1 MLDAM
6 AVQRDPTGSAL
17 ADLVA
22 RQRDEIDRLRSAA
35 RRQAVIEQAKGVL
48 AERLSCRP
56 DEAFEDMLRLAQATG
71 SDLAVIAAG
80 VLGVPPPPPAPGLPP
95 ATGDGVYDS
104 SRYPR
109 QVDIPQPS
117 PAPPSE
123 RTPQPVALAAIGT
136 AVDPEELAELVRE
149 HVGCDGVLVYLLEPD
164 GGPRLEAAANV
175 PAKVRLEWERVPLR
189 LSTGVLAS
197 VRTGLPQWL
206 PDLEEARRRHTLIGD
221 PETVWRSRAWLPFR
235 DQTRIAGVF
244 GVLWTDEHDFSSE
257 EQWELEVMI
266 GAAGSTLLALLG
278 PDGAARGRRWTLWV
292 QHLLDV
298 LPGSVALLGAVHDED
313 GEVVDFRFEAA
324 SPDAVDFSGR
334 RYRQLVGRSIL
345 TSYPTVAGTELWA
358 AYFRV
363 LRTGVREVVSIFDYE
378 ENTPGLPQHG
388 RYTLTIGKFGDGLIL
403 AWHEHEDPLQLER
416 LRSVQ
421 RLGNIGWG
429 EWNLVTNEIDWS
441 DQLYVIFDRDPALG
455 PMSLDEIRASVV
467 GEDLPIL
474 QNAVRRMLERG
485 EGTDSELRLRA
496 GDQIRNGRF
505 IGEPVLDVEG
515 RPVRLDVVLQDVTA
529 MRRAEK
535 RVFDLS
541 EQFAQEHQV
550 ADHLRS
556 AVLPLPSR
564 PLELPGMRVVVRYL
578 AAEQWAEVGGDWY
591 HAFPI
596 DDGSTLLAIGDV
608 AGHGLATAAA
618 MAKLRYALTGA
629 ALTNPDP
636 AGVLDV
642 LNRML
647 TGGGGVTLASAIVGR
662 FEPTTRRLS
671 WAQAGHPAP
680 LLVRSNDVQRLDR
693 PVGPILG
700 AVRGAVY
707 ATARTLLAPG
717 DTVLMFTDGL
727 IERRPSAGVR
737 GDDLERLMEE
747 IRGFAAEL
755 DPARMPEALTSR
767 LVPATPLDD
776 TCIVA
781 ATISA

>member
-35 RRQAVIEQAKGVL
+35 RRQAVVEQAKGVL

-56 DEAFEDMLRLAQATG
+56 DEAFEDMVRLAQATG
-71 SDLAVIAAG
+71 SELTVIAAG
-80 VLGVPPPPPAPGLPP
+80 VLGVPPPPPVSGLPAP
-95 ATGDGVYDS
+95 DGSLAPTGPV
-104 SRYPR
+104 R
-109 QVDIPQPS
+109 QVDIPRPS
-117 PAPPSE
+117 PAPLGE

-136 AVDPEELAELVRE
+136 AADQEELAELVRE
-149 HVGCDGVLVYLLEPD
+149 HVGCDGVLVYLVEPD
-164 GGPRLEAAANV
+164 GGMRLEAAANV
-175 PAKVRLEWERVPLR
+175 PAKVRLEWERVPLQ
-189 LSTGVLAS
+189 LNTGILAS
-197 VRTGLPQWL
+197 VRSGLPQWL
-206 PDLEEARRRHTLIGD
+206 PDLEEARRRYTLIGD

-244 GVLWTDEHDFSSE
+244 GLLWTESREFSSE
-257 EQWELEVMI
+257 EQWELEVLI

-278 PDGAARGRRWTLWV
+278 TEVGPQGRNWTLWA

-298 LPGSVALLGAVHDED
+298 LPGSVALLGAVHDD
-313 GEVVDFRFEAA
+313 NGEVVDFRFEAA

-334 RYRQLVGRSIL
+334 RYRQLVGRTIL
-345 TSYPTVAGTELWA
+345 TSYPTVAGTELWD

-467 GEDLPIL
+467 SEDLPIL
-474 QNAVRRMLERG
+474 QNAVRRMLEHG
-485 EGTDSELRLRA
+485 EGADSELRLRA
-496 GDQIRNGRF
+496 GDQIRCGRF

-564 PLELPGMRVVVRYL
+564 PLELPGMRVAVRYL

-647 TGGGGVTLASAIVGR
+647 TGGDGVTLASAVVGR

-680 LLVRSNDVQRLDR
+680 LLVRSHDVRRLER
-693 PVGPILG
+693 PAGPILG

-707 ATARTLLAPG
+707 ATARMLLAPG

-727 IERRPSAGVR
+727 IERRPSAGAR

-747 IRGFAAEL
+747 ILGFVAEL
-755 DPARMPEALTSR
+755 DPAKMPEALTSR

>member
-1 MLDAM
+1 M
-6 AVQRDPTGSAL
+6 ADQRDPSGSAL

-22 RQRDEIDRLRSAA
+22 RQRDEIDRLRAAA
-35 RRQAVIEQAKGVL
+35 RRQAVVEQAKGVL

-56 DEAFEDMLRLAQATG
+56 DEAFEDMMRLAQATG

-80 VLGVPPPPPAPGLPP
+80 VLGVPPPPPGPRPTPAEAPFDP
-95 ATGDGVYDS
+95 T
-104 SRYPR
+104 RYVR
-109 QVDIPQPS
+109 QTDIPEPS
-117 PAPPSE
+117 PGELRA

-136 AVDPEELAELVRE
+136 AADPEELAELVRE
-149 HVGCDGVLVYLLEPD
+149 HVGCDSVLVYLLEPD
-164 GGPRLEAAANV
+164 GGMRLEVAANV
-175 PAKVRLEWERVPLR
+175 PAQVRLEWERVPLR
-189 LSTGVLAS
+189 LKTGVLTA
-197 VRTGLPQWL
+197 VRSGLPQWL
-206 PDLEEARRRHTLIGD
+206 SDLEEARRQYVLIGD
-221 PETVWRSRAWLPFR
+221 PETVWTTRAWLPFR
-235 DQTRIAGVF
+235 DRTRTAGVV
-244 GVLWTDEHDFSSE
+244 GLLWADRHDFSSE
-257 EQWELEVMI
+257 EQWELEVLV
-266 GAAGSTLLALLG
+266 GAAGSTLLSLMSAEG
-278 PDGAARGRRWTLWV
+278 GAHSRNWTLWA

-298 LPGSVALLGAVHDED
+298 LPGSVSLLGAVHAED
-313 GEVVDFRFEAA
+313 GRVVDFRFEAA
-324 SPDAVDFSGR
+324 SPDAVDLAGR
-334 RYRQLVGRSIL
+334 RYRQLVGRSVL
-345 TSYPTVAGTELWA
+345 TSYPTIAGSDVWA
-358 AYFRV
+358 AFHRV
-363 LRTGVREVVSIFDYE
+363 LRTGVREVVSTFDYE
-378 ENTPGLPQHG
+378 ENTPGLPRHA

-403 AWHEHEDPLQLER
+403 AWREHEDPLQLER

-421 RLGNIGWG
+421 RLGDIGWG
-429 EWNLVTNEIDWS
+429 EWNLVTNEINWS

-467 GEDLPIL
+467 AEDLPIL
-474 QNAVRRMLERG
+474 RNAVHRMLEEG
-485 EGTDSELRLRA
+485 ERTDSEVRLRA
-496 GDQIRNGRF
+496 GEQIRFGRF
-505 IGEPVLDVEG
+505 IGEPVLDVQG

-529 MRRAEK
+529 TRRAEQ
-535 RVFDLS
+535 RLFDLS

-564 PLELPGMRVVVRYL
+564 PLELPGMRVAVRYL

-647 TGGGGVTLASAIVGR
+647 TGGDGITLASSIVGR

-671 WAQAGHPAP
+671 WAQAGHPTP
-680 LLVRSNDVQRLDR
+680 LLVRSHEVVPLDR
-693 PVGPILG
+693 PAGPVLG
-700 AVRGAVY
+700 AVPGAVY

-727 IERRPSAGVR
+727 IERRPSSGAR
-737 GDDLERLMEE
+737 GDDLEHLMDE
-747 IRGFAAEL
+747 IRGFIADL
-755 DPARMPEALTSR
+755 DPAEMPEALTSR

-781 ATISA
+781 AVVTT

>member
-1 MLDAM
+1 
-6 AVQRDPTGSAL
+6 VVGG
-17 ADLVA
+17 
-22 RQRDEIDRLRSAA
+22 
-35 RRQAVIEQAKGVL
+35 GVWG
-48 AERLSCRP
+48 A
-56 DEAFEDMLRLAQATG
+56 
-71 SDLAVIAAG
+71 
-80 VLGVPPPPPAPGLPP
+80 PPPPGPPSDVAPVPPEGLFDPA
-95 ATGDGVYDS
+95 
-104 SRYPR
+104 RYVR
-109 QVDIPQPS
+109 RVDIPQPS
-117 PAPPSE
+117 PVPPGE

-136 AVDPEELAELVRE
+136 AADPEDLAELLRE

-164 GGPRLEAAANV
+164 GGLRLGAASNV
-175 PAKVRLEWERVPLR
+175 PARVRLEWERVPLR
-189 LSTGVLAS
+189 LDTGVLTS
-197 VRTGLPQWL
+197 VRSGLPQWL
-206 PDLEEARRRHTLIGD
+206 PDLEEARRRHVLIGD

-235 DQTRIAGVF
+235 DRTRVAGVV
-244 GVLWTDEHDFSSE
+244 GLLWSEHHDLSPE
-257 EQWELEVMI
+257 ERWELEVLI
-266 GAAGSTLLALLG
+266 RAAGSTLLALVSA
-278 PDGAARGRRWTLWV
+278 DGAAPGRNWTLWA

-298 LPGSVALLGAVHDED
+298 LPGSVALLGAVHGDN

-324 SPDAVDFSGR
+324 SPDAVDFTGR
-334 RYRQLVGRSIL
+334 RYRQLVGRTIL

-358 AYFRV
+358 AYHRV
-363 LRTGVREVVSIFDYE
+363 LHTGVREVVSIFDYE
-378 ENTPGLPQHG
+378 ENSPGLPQHG

-416 LRSVQ
+416 LRNVQ

-429 EWNLVTNEIDWS
+429 EWNLVTDEIDWS

-485 EGTDSELRLRA
+485 ERTDSELRLKA
-496 GDQIRNGRF
+496 GEHIRCGRF

-515 RPVRLDVVLQDVTA
+515 RAVRLDVVLQDVTA

-564 PLELPGMRVVVRYL
+564 PLDLPGMRVAVRYL

-647 TGGGGVTLASAIVGR
+647 TGGDGVTLASAVVGR

-680 LLVRSNDVQRLDR
+680 LLLRSHEVHRLDR
-693 PVGPILG
+693 PDGPILG

-707 ATARTLLAPG
+707 ATARMLLAPG

-747 IRGFAAEL
+747 IRGFIADL
-755 DPARMPEALTSR
+755 DPLEMPEALTSR

-781 ATISA
+781 ATIMA

>member
-1 MLDAM
+1 M

-22 RQRDEIDRLRSAA
+22 RQRDEIDRLRTAA
-35 RRQAVIEQAKGVL
+35 RRQAVVEQAKGVL

-71 SDLAVIAAG
+71 SDVAVIAAG
-80 VLGVPPPPPAPGLPP
+80 VLGVPPPPGPPSAAAAAPAEGLFDP
-95 ATGDGVYDS
+95 A
-104 SRYPR
+104 RYVRKVAVPK
-109 QVDIPQPS
+109 
-117 PAPPSE
+117 PAPPGE

-136 AVDPEELAELVRE
+136 AAGSEELAELVRE
-149 HVGCDGVLVYLLEPD
+149 HVGCDGVLVYLVEPD
-164 GGPRLEAAANV
+164 GGLRLEAAANV
-175 PAKVRLEWERVPLR
+175 PAEVRLEWERVPSR
-189 LSTGVLAS
+189 LETGVLAAL
-197 VRTGLPQWL
+197 RGGLPQWL
-206 PDLEEARRRHTLIGD
+206 PDLEEARRRYVLIGD
-221 PETVWRSRAWLPFR
+221 PGTVWRSRAWLPFL
-235 DQTRIAGVF
+235 DQTRVVGVI
-244 GVLWTDEHDFSSE
+244 GLLWSENHDFPAE
-257 EQWELEVMI
+257 ERWELEVLAR
-266 GAAGSTLLALLG
+266 AAGSTFMALVSAEG
-278 PDGAARGRRWTLWV
+278 PALSRNWSLWA
-292 QHLLDV
+292 QHLLDA
-298 LPGSVALLGAVHDED
+298 LPGSVTLLGAVHGED

-324 SPDAVDFSGR
+324 SPDAVDLAGR
-334 RYRQLVGRSIL
+334 RYRQLVGRTML
-345 TSYPTVAGTELWA
+345 TSYPTIAGTDLWA
-358 AYFRV
+358 TFYRV
-363 LRTGVREVVSIFDYE
+363 LSTGVREVVNIFDYE
-378 ENTPGLPQHG
+378 ENSPGLPQHG
-388 RYTLTIGKFGDGLIL
+388 RYTLTIGRFGDGLIL

-429 EWNLVTNEIDWS
+429 EWNLMTNEIDWS

-455 PMSLDEIRASVV
+455 PMSLDEIRGSVV

-474 QNAVRRMLERG
+474 RNAVRSILERG
-485 EGTDSELRLRA
+485 ERADSELRLKA
-496 GDQIRNGRF
+496 GDQVRCSRF

-515 RPVRLDVVLQDVTA
+515 RPIRLDVVLQDVTA
-529 MRRAEK
+529 MRSAEK

-564 PLELPGMRVVVRYL
+564 PLELPGMKVAVRYL
-578 AAEQWAEVGGDWY
+578 AAEPWAEVGGDWY

-596 DDGSTLLAIGDV
+596 DDGSTVLAIGDV

-647 TGGGGVTLASAIVGR
+647 TAGEGVTLASAVVGR
-662 FEPTTRRLS
+662 FEPATRRLS

-680 LLVRSNDVQRLDR
+680 LLLRSHDVQRLDR
-693 PVGPILG
+693 PEGPILG

-707 ATARTLLAPG
+707 ATARISLAPG
-717 DTVLMFTDGL
+717 DTVLLFTDGL
-727 IERRPSAGVR
+727 IERRPSAGAR
-737 GDDLERLMEE
+737 GDDLERLMDE
-747 IRGFAAEL
+747 IRGFIADL
-755 DPARMPEALTSR
+755 DPEEMPEALTSR

-781 ATISA
+781 ATITA

>member
-1 MLDAM
+1 
-6 AVQRDPTGSAL
+6 
-17 ADLVA
+17 
-22 RQRDEIDRLRSAA
+22 
-35 RRQAVIEQAKGVL
+35 VL
-48 AERLSCRP
+48 IR
-56 DEAFEDMLRLAQATG
+56 
-71 SDLAVIAAG
+71 
-80 VLGVPPPPPAPGLPP
+80 
-95 ATGDGVYDS
+95 
-104 SRYPR
+104 
-109 QVDIPQPS
+109 
-117 PAPPSE
+117 
-123 RTPQPVALAAIGT
+123 
-136 AVDPEELAELVRE
+136 
-149 HVGCDGVLVYLLEPD
+149 
-164 GGPRLEAAANV
+164 
-175 PAKVRLEWERVPLR
+175 
-189 LSTGVLAS
+189 
-197 VRTGLPQWL
+197 
-206 PDLEEARRRHTLIGD
+206 
-221 PETVWRSRAWLPFR
+221 
-235 DQTRIAGVF
+235 
-244 GVLWTDEHDFSSE
+244 
-257 EQWELEVMI
+257 
-266 GAAGSTLLALLG
+266 AAGSTLLALVSA
-278 PDGAARGRRWTLWV
+278 DGAAPGRNWTLWA

-298 LPGSVALLGAVHDED
+298 LPGSVALLGAVHGDN

-324 SPDAVDFSGR
+324 SPDAVDFTGR
-334 RYRQLVGRSIL
+334 RYRQLVGRTIL

-358 AYFRV
+358 AYHRV
-363 LRTGVREVVSIFDYE
+363 LHTGVREVVSIFDYE
-378 ENTPGLPQHG
+378 ENSPGLPQHG

-416 LRSVQ
+416 LRNVQ

-429 EWNLVTNEIDWS
+429 EWNLVTDEIDWS

-485 EGTDSELRLRA
+485 ERTDSELRLKA
-496 GDQIRNGRF
+496 GEHIRCGRF

-515 RPVRLDVVLQDVTA
+515 RAVRLDVVLQDVTA

-564 PLELPGMRVVVRYL
+564 PLDLPGMRVAVRYL

-647 TGGGGVTLASAIVGR
+647 TGGDGVTLASAVVGR

-680 LLVRSNDVQRLDR
+680 LLLRSHEVHRLDR
-693 PVGPILG
+693 PDGPILG

-707 ATARTLLAPG
+707 ATARMLLAPG

-747 IRGFAAEL
+747 IRGFIADL
-755 DPARMPEALTSR
+755 DPLEMPEALTSR

-781 ATISA
+781 ATIMA

>member
-1 MLDAM
+1 M
-6 AVQRDPTGSAL
+6 AAQRDPSGSAL

-22 RQRDEIDRLRSAA
+22 RQREEIDRLRAAA
-35 RRQAVIEQAKGVL
+35 RRQAVVEQAKGVL

-56 DEAFEDMLRLAQATG
+56 HEAFEDMVRLAQATG
-71 SDLAVIAAG
+71 SDLGVIAAG
-80 VLGVPPPPPAPGLPP
+80 VLGVPPPAGPPPAPAEGADDPARYQPP
-95 ATGDGVYDS
+95 VEI
-104 SRYPR
+104 PR
-109 QVDIPQPS
+109 PS
-117 PAPPSE
+117 PTPPGE

-136 AVDPEELAELVRE
+136 AVDPEDLAELVRE
-149 HVGCDGVLVYLLEPD
+149 HVGCDGVLVYVLEPD
-164 GGPRLEAAANV
+164 GGLRLRCAANV
-175 PAKVRLEWERVPLR
+175 PAKVRLEWERVPRQLD
-189 LSTGVLAS
+189 TGMLAS
-197 VRTGLPQWL
+197 VRSGLPTWL
-206 PDLEEARRRHTLIGD
+206 PDLADARRRYNLIGD

-235 DQTRIAGVF
+235 DQTRTAGVI
-244 GVLWTDEHDFSSE
+244 GVLWDEDHGFTPE
-257 EQWELEVMI
+257 ERWELDVLAR
-266 GAAGSTLLALLG
+266 AAGSTLLTLLRAEG
-278 PDGAARGRRWTLWV
+278 VARGANWALWA

-298 LPGSVALLGAVHDED
+298 LPGSVALLGAVHDES
-313 GEVVDFRFEAA
+313 GEVVDYRFEAT
-324 SPDAVDFSGR
+324 SPDAVDLAGR
-334 RYRQLVGRSIL
+334 RYRQLVGRTML
-345 TSYPTVAGTELWA
+345 ASYPTIAGTALWET
-358 AYFRV
+358 FHRV
-363 LRTGVREVVSIFDYE
+363 LRTGVREVVDTFEYE
-378 ENTPGLPQHG
+378 ETSPGVPQQG
-388 RYTLTIGKFGDGLIL
+388 RYALTIGKFGDGLIL
-403 AWHEHEDPLQLER
+403 SWREHEDPLQLER

-429 EWNLVTNEIDWS
+429 EWNLVTDEIVWS

-474 QNAVRRMLERG
+474 QNAVRGMMERG
-485 EGTDSELRLRA
+485 ERADSELRLKA
-496 GDQIRNGRF
+496 GDQVRCGRF
-505 IGEPVLDVEG
+505 IGEAVLDVQG

-564 PLELPGMRVVVRYL
+564 PVDLPGMRVAVRYL

-618 MAKLRYALTGA
+618 MAKLRFALTGA

-647 TGGGGVTLASAIVGR
+647 TGGGGVTLASAIVAR

-671 WAQAGHPAP
+671 WAQAGHPNP
-680 LLVRSNDVQRLDR
+680 LLLRSHDVHRLDR
-693 PVGPILG
+693 PDGPILG

-727 IERRPSAGVR
+727 IERRPSSGAR
-737 GDDLERLMEE
+737 GDDLERLMDE
-747 IRGFAAEL
+747 IRGFIADL
-755 DPARMPEALTSR
+755 DPVEMPEALTAR

-781 ATISA
+781 ATIMP

>member
-1 MLDAM
+1 M

-22 RQRDEIDRLRSAA
+22 RQRDEIDRLRTAA
-35 RRQAVIEQAKGVL
+35 RRQAVVEQAKGVL

-56 DEAFEDMLRLAQATG
+56 DEAFEDMVRLAQATG
-71 SDLAVIAAG
+71 SDLVVIAAG
-80 VLGVPPPPPAPGLPP
+80 VLGVPPPPGPPSALPAEGLFDPARYVRQVEIPKPAP
-95 ATGDGVYDS
+95 
-104 SRYPR
+104 
-109 QVDIPQPS
+109 
-117 PAPPSE
+117 APLGE

-136 AVDPEELAELVRE
+136 AADPEELAELVRE
-149 HVGCDGVLVYLLEPD
+149 HVDCDAVLVYLVEPD
-164 GGPRLEAAANV
+164 GGLRLEASANV
-175 PAKVRLEWERVPLR
+175 PAKVRLQWERVPLQLR
-189 LSTGVLAS
+189 TGVLAA
-197 VRTGLPQWL
+197 VRSGLPQWL
-206 PDLEEARRRHTLIGD
+206 PDPEEARRRYVLIGD
-221 PETVWRSRAWLPFR
+221 PETVWESRAWLPLR
-235 DQTRIAGVF
+235 DQTRVVGVI
-244 GVLWTDEHDFSSE
+244 GLLWSGGHRFSAE
-257 EQWELEVMI
+257 ERWELEVLTR
-266 GAAGSTLLALLG
+266 AAGSTLMALVSAESAALG
-278 PDGAARGRRWTLWV
+278 RNWTLWV

-298 LPGSVALLGAVHDED
+298 LPGSVALLAAVHGED
-313 GEVVDFRFEAA
+313 GDVVDFRFEAA

-358 AYFRV
+358 AYHRV

-378 ENTPGLPQHG
+378 ENSPGLPQHG
-388 RYTLTIGKFGDGLIL
+388 RYTLTVGKFGDGLIL

-429 EWNLVTNEIDWS
+429 EWNLVTDEIDWS

-467 GEDLPIL
+467 REDLPIL
-474 QNAVRRMLERG
+474 QNAVRGMLERG
-485 EGTDSELRLRA
+485 ERADSELRLKA
-496 GDQIRNGRF
+496 GDQIRCGRF
-505 IGEPVLDVEG
+505 IGEPVLDVQG
-515 RPVRLDVVLQDVTA
+515 RPVRLDVVLQDVTD
-529 MRRAEK
+529 MRKAEK

-564 PLELPGMRVVVRYL
+564 PLDLPGMRVAVRYL

-647 TGGGGVTLASAIVGR
+647 TGGEGVTLASAIVAR

-680 LLVRSNDVQRLDR
+680 LLLRSHDVQRLDR
-693 PVGPILG
+693 PEGPILG

-707 ATARTLLAPG
+707 ATARALLAPG

-727 IERRPSAGVR
+727 IERRPSAGAR

-747 IRGFAAEL
+747 IRGFVADL
-755 DPARMPEALTSR
+755 DPLEMPEALTSR

-781 ATISA
+781 ATITA

>member
-22 RQRDEIDRLRSAA
+22 RQRDEIDRLRAAA
-35 RRQAVIEQAKGVL
+35 RRQAVVEQAKGVL

-56 DEAFEDMLRLAQATG
+56 DEAFEDMVRLAQATG
-71 SDLAVIAAG
+71 ADLVVIAAG
-80 VLGVPPPPPAPGLPP
+80 VLGVPPPPLPP
-95 ATGDGVYDS
+95 GPRAVPTDGHREPARDG
-104 SRYPR
+104 PR
-109 QVDIPQPS
+109 PDIPKPS
-117 PAPPSE
+117 PAPMGE

-136 AVDPEELAELVRE
+136 AADPEELADLVRE

-164 GGPRLEAAANV
+164 GGIRLEAAANV
-175 PAKVRLEWERVPLR
+175 PAKVRLQWERVPPQLA
-189 LSTGVLAS
+189 TGVLAA
-197 VRTGLPQWL
+197 VRSGLPQWL
-206 PDLEEARRRHTLIGD
+206 PDLAEARRRYTLVGD

-235 DQTRIAGVF
+235 DRTRTAGVI
-244 GVLWTDEHDFSSE
+244 GLLWADSHEFSAE
-257 EQWELEVMI
+257 EQWELEVLT
-266 GAAGSTLLALLG
+266 GAAGSTLLALLSTE
-278 PDGAARGRRWTLWV
+278 GAGQGRNWTLWV
-292 QHLLDV
+292 QHMLDV
-298 LPGSVALLGAVHDED
+298 LPGSVALLGAVHGPD
-313 GEVVDFRFEAA
+313 GGVVDFRFEAA
-324 SPDAVDFSGR
+324 SPDAVDFAGR
-334 RYRQLVGRSIL
+334 RYRQLVGRTIL

-358 AYFRV
+358 AYHRV
-363 LRTGVREVVSIFDYE
+363 LRTGVREVLDTFDYQ
-378 ENTPGLPQHG
+378 ENTPGLPQYG

-421 RLGNIGWG
+421 RLGDIGWG

-441 DQLYVIFDRDPALG
+441 EQLYVIFDRDPALG
-455 PMSLDEIRASVV
+455 PMSLDEIRQSVV
-467 GEDLPIL
+467 PEDLPIL
-474 QNAVRRMLERG
+474 QNAVRRMLEQG
-485 EGTDSELRLRA
+485 ERTDSELHLRA
-496 GDQIRNGRF
+496 GDQIRCGRF

-529 MRRAEK
+529 TRRAEK
-535 RVFDLS
+535 RMFDLS
-541 EQFAQEHQV
+541 EQFAKEHQV
-550 ADHLRS
+550 ANHLRS

-564 PLELPGMRVVVRYL
+564 PLELPGMRVAVRYL
-578 AAEQWAEVGGDWY
+578 AAEKWAQVGGDWY

-618 MAKLRYALTGA
+618 MAKLRFALTGA

-647 TGGGGVTLASAIVGR
+647 TSGEGITLASAIVSR

-671 WAQAGHPAP
+671 WAQAGHPTP
-680 LLVRSNDVQRLDR
+680 LLLRANEVHRLDR
-693 PVGPILG
+693 PTGTILG
-700 AVRGAVY
+700 AVSGAVY
-707 ATARTLLAPG
+707 ATARTHLAPG

-727 IERRPSAGVR
+727 IERRPSAGAR

-747 IRGFAAEL
+747 IIGFIADL
-755 DPARMPEALTSR
+755 DPAEMPQALTSR

-781 ATISA
+781 ATVTA

>member
-1 MLDAM
+1 M
-6 AVQRDPTGSAL
+6 AVQRDPSGSAL

-22 RQRDEIDRLRSAA
+22 RQREEIDRLRAAA
-35 RRQAVIEQAKGVL
+35 RRQAVVEQAKGVL

-56 DEAFEDMLRLAQATG
+56 DEAFEDMVRLAQATG
-71 SDLAVIAAG
+71 SDLVVIAAG
-80 VLGVPPPPPAPGLPP
+80 VLDVPPPPGPPPNTPPMAAEGLFDPM
-95 ATGDGVYDS
+95 
-104 SRYPR
+104 RYVGP
-109 QVDIPQPS
+109 VDIPEPA
-117 PAPPSE
+117 PAPPGE
-123 RTPQPVALAAIGT
+123 RTPQPVALAAVGT
-136 AVDPEELAELVRE
+136 AADAEELAELVRE
-149 HVGCDGVLVYLLEPD
+149 HVHCDGVLVYLVEPD
-164 GGPRLEAAANV
+164 GGLRLEAAAEV
-175 PAKVRLEWERVPLR
+175 PANVRLEWERVPLQLDTAVR
-189 LSTGVLAS
+189 AA
-197 VRTGLPQWL
+197 VRTGLPRWL
-206 PDLEEARRRHTLIGD
+206 PDLDEARERYVLIGD
-221 PETVWRSRAWLPFR
+221 PGAVWTSRAWVPIR
-235 DQTRIAGVF
+235 DQTRVVGVV
-244 GVLWTDEHDFSSE
+244 GLLWTDRHDFSAE
-257 EQWELEVMI
+257 ERWELEVLVR
-266 GAAGSTLLALLG
+266 AAGSTLLALVSA
-278 PDGAARGRRWTLWV
+278 DNVAQGRNWTLWV

-298 LPGSVALLGAVHDED
+298 LPGSVALLGAVHGEG

-324 SPDAVDFSGR
+324 SPDAVDFTGR
-334 RYRQLVGRSIL
+334 RYRQLVGRTIL
-345 TSYPTVAGTELWA
+345 TSYPTVAGTELWD
-358 AYFRV
+358 AYHRV
-363 LRTGVREVVSIFDYE
+363 LDTGVREVVSIFDYE
-378 ENTPGLPQHG
+378 ENSPGLPQHG

-455 PMSLDEIRASVV
+455 PMSLDEIRASVIS
-467 GEDLPIL
+467 EDLPIL

-485 EGTDSELRLRA
+485 ERTDSELHLKA
-496 GDQIRNGRF
+496 GEQIRCGRF

-564 PLELPGMRVVVRYL
+564 PLELPGMKVAVRYL

-596 DDGSTLLAIGDV
+596 DDGSTVLAIGDV

-636 AGVLDV
+636 ARVLDV

-647 TGGGGVTLASAIVGR
+647 TGGDGVTLASAIVAR
-662 FEPTTRRLS
+662 FEPTTHRLS

-680 LLVRSNDVQRLDR
+680 LLLRSHEVHPLDR
-693 PVGPILG
+693 PDGPILG

-707 ATARTLLAPG
+707 ATARTLLAPE

-727 IERRPSAGVR
+727 IERRPSAGAR
-737 GDDLERLMEE
+737 GDDLERLMDE
-747 IRGFAAEL
+747 IRGFIADL
-755 DPARMPEALTSR
+755 DPVEMPEVLTSR

-781 ATISA
+781 ATIMA

>member
-1 MLDAM
+1 M

-22 RQRDEIDRLRSAA
+22 RQRDEIDRLRTAA
-35 RRQAVIEQAKGVL
+35 RRQAVVEQAKGVL

-56 DEAFEDMLRLAQATG
+56 DEAFEDMLRLSQATG
-71 SDLAVIAAG
+71 SDLTVIAAG
-80 VLGVPPPPPAPGLPP
+80 VLGVPAPPPGPRPAS
-95 ATGDGVYDS
+95 GDGSFDPT
-104 SRYPR
+104 RYEGR
-109 QVDIPQPS
+109 IDIPKPS
-117 PAPPSE
+117 PAPMGE

-136 AVDPEELAELVRE
+136 AADPEELAELVRE
-149 HVGCDGVLVYLLEPD
+149 HVGCDGVLVYVLEPD
-164 GGPRLEAAANV
+164 GGMRLEAAADV

-189 LSTGVLAS
+189 LNTGVLAS
-197 VRTGLPQWL
+197 VRSGLPQWL
-206 PDLEEARRRHTLIGD
+206 PDLADARQRYHLIGD

-235 DQTRIAGVF
+235 DQTRTAGVI
-244 GVLWTDEHDFSSE
+244 GLLWTEDHDFSSD
-257 EQWELEVMI
+257 EQWELEVLI
-266 GAAGSTLLALLG
+266 RAAGSTLLSLVST
-278 PDGAARGRRWTLWV
+278 DGAAHGRNWTLWA

-313 GEVVDFRFEAA
+313 GAVVDFRFEAA
-324 SPDAVDFSGR
+324 SPDAVDLAGR
-334 RYRQLVGRSIL
+334 RYRQLVGRSML
-345 TSYPTVAGTELWA
+345 TSYPTIAGSELWA
-358 AYFRV
+358 AFHRV
-363 LRTGVREVVSIFDYE
+363 LRTGVREVVDTFDYE

-388 RYTLTIGKFGDGLIL
+388 RYTLTVGKFGDGLIL
-403 AWHEHEDPLQLER
+403 AWREHEDPLQLER

-441 DQLYVIFDRDPALG
+441 DQLYVIFDRDPVLG

-474 QNAVRRMLERG
+474 QNAVRRMVELGER
-485 EGTDSELRLRA
+485 TDSELHLKA
-496 GDQIRNGRF
+496 GEQIRCGRF
-505 IGEPVLDVEG
+505 IGEPVLDVQG
-515 RPVRLDVVLQDVTA
+515 RPIRLDVVLQDVTA
-529 MRRAEK
+529 TRRAEQ
-535 RVFDLS
+535 RMFDLS

-550 ADHLRS
+550 ANHLRS

-564 PLELPGMRVVVRYL
+564 PLELPGMRVAVRYL

-618 MAKLRYALTGA
+618 MAKLRFALTGA

-647 TGGGGVTLASAIVGR
+647 TGGDDITLASAVVGR

-671 WAQAGHPAP
+671 WAQAGHPTP
-680 LLVRSNDVQRLDR
+680 LLLRSREVRRLDR
-693 PVGPILG
+693 PAGPILG
-700 AVRGAVY
+700 AVPGAVY

-727 IERRPSAGVR
+727 IERRPSSGAR
-737 GDDLERLMEE
+737 GDDLEHLMEE
-747 IRGFAAEL
+747 ILGFVAEL
-755 DPARMPEALTSR
+755 DPAHMPEALTSR

-781 ATISA
+781 ATITA

>member
-6 AVQRDPTGSAL
+6 AVQREPTDSAL

-22 RQRDEIDRLRSAA
+22 RQRDEIDRLRAAA
-35 RRQAVIEQAKGVL
+35 RRQAVVEQAKGVL

-56 DEAFEDMLRLAQATG
+56 DEAFEDMVRLAQATG
-71 SDLAVIAAG
+71 SDVAVIAAG
-80 VLGVPPPPPAPGLPP
+80 VLDVPPPQRDAPAGNLFDAGRSARRIAIPEP
-95 ATGDGVYDS
+95 A
-104 SRYPR
+104 
-109 QVDIPQPS
+109 
-117 PAPPSE
+117 PAPPGE
-123 RTPQPVALAAIGT
+123 RPPRPVALAAIGS
-136 AVDPEELAELVRE
+136 AADPEELADLVRE
-149 HVGCDGVLVYLLEPD
+149 HVGCEAVLVYVLEPD
-164 GGPRLEAAANV
+164 GGLRLEAAANV
-175 PAKVRLEWERVPLR
+175 PAKVRLEWERVPLQLR
-189 LSTGVLAS
+189 TGTLDA
-197 VRTGLPQWL
+197 VRAGLPQWL
-206 PDLEEARRRHTLIGD
+206 PDLAEARRRYSLIGD

-235 DQTRIAGVF
+235 DGTRTAGVV
-244 GVLWTDEHDFSSE
+244 GLLWADHHDFPPE
-257 EQWELEVMI
+257 EQWELEVVTRT
-266 GAAGSTLLALLG
+266 AGSTLLSLSAEG
-278 PDGAARGRRWTLWV
+278 GGHGRNWTLWA

-298 LPGSVALLGAVHDED
+298 LPGSVALLGAVHGPD

-324 SPDAVDFSGR
+324 SPDAVDIAGR

-345 TSYPTVAGTELWA
+345 ASYPTVAGSELWH
-358 AYFRV
+358 AYHRV
-363 LRTGVREVVSIFDYE
+363 LSTGVREVVDTFDYE

-388 RYTLTIGKFGDGLIL
+388 RFTLTVGKFGDGLIL
-403 AWHEHEDPLQLER
+403 SWHEHEDPLQLER

-455 PMSLDEIRASVV
+455 PMSLDEIRNSVV
-467 GEDLPIL
+467 AEDLPIL
-474 QNAVRRMLERG
+474 QSAVRRMLERA
-485 EGTDSELRLRA
+485 ERADSELRLRA
-496 GDQIRNGRF
+496 GDQVRCSRF
-505 IGEPVLDVEG
+505 IGEPVLDVQG
-515 RPVRLDVVLQDVTA
+515 RPIRLDVVLQDVTA

-550 ADHLRS
+550 ADHLRT

-564 PLELPGMRVVVRYL
+564 PLELPGMKVAVRYL

-596 DDGSTLLAIGDV
+596 DDGSAVLAIGDV

-647 TGGGGVTLASAIVGR
+647 THGSDVTLASGIVGR
-662 FEPTTRRLS
+662 FEPTTRRFS

-680 LLVRSNDVQRLDR
+680 LLLRAHEVHRLDR
-693 PVGPILG
+693 PTGPILG
-700 AVRGAVY
+700 AVRGAVF
-707 ATARTLLAPG
+707 ATARILLAPG
-717 DTVLMFTDGL
+717 DTLLMFTDGL
-727 IERRPSAGVR
+727 IERRPSAGAR
-737 GDDLERLMEE
+737 GDDLERLMDE
-747 IRGFAAEL
+747 IRTFIADL
-755 DPARMPEALTSR
+755 DPAEMPEALTSR

-776 TCIVA
+776 TCMVA
-781 ATISA
+781 ATVMA

>member
-1 MLDAM
+1 M

-22 RQRDEIDRLRSAA
+22 RQRDEIDRLRAAA
-35 RRQAVIEQAKGVL
+35 RRQAVVEQAKGVL

-56 DEAFEDMLRLAQATG
+56 DEAFEDMVRLAQATG

-80 VLGVPPPPPAPGLPP
+80 VLGVPAPPGPPS
-95 ATGDGVYDS
+95 DS
-104 SRYPR
+104 PTEPTDALFVPDRSLR
-109 QVDIPQPS
+109 QVDIPKPS
-117 PAPPSE
+117 PAPLRE

-136 AVDPEELAELVRE
+136 AADPEDLADLVRE

-164 GGPRLEAAANV
+164 GGLRLEAVANV

-189 LSTGVLAS
+189 LETGALAS
-197 VRTGLPQWL
+197 VLSGLPQWL
-206 PDLEEARRRHTLIGD
+206 PDLEDARRRYVLIGE
-221 PETVWRSRAWLPFR
+221 PATVWRSRAWLPFQ
-235 DQTRIAGVF
+235 DQTRVAGVI
-244 GVLWTDEHDFSSE
+244 GLLWSVDHDFSAE
-257 EQWELEVMI
+257 ERWELEVLVR
-266 GAAGSTLLALLG
+266 AAGSTLLALVSAE
-278 PDGAARGRRWTLWV
+278 AARQGRNWTLWV

-298 LPGSVALLGAVHDED
+298 LPGSVALLGAVHGAD

-324 SPDAVDFSGR
+324 SPDATDFSGR
-334 RYRQLVGRSIL
+334 RYQQLVGRTVL
-345 TSYPTVAGTELWA
+345 TSYPTVAGTELWD
-358 AYFRV
+358 AYHRV

-455 PMSLDEIRASVV
+455 PMSLDEIRASVLR
-467 GEDLPIL
+467 EDLPIL

-485 EGTDSELRLRA
+485 EGADSELRLMA
-496 GDQIRNGRF
+496 GDQIRCGRF

-564 PLELPGMRVVVRYL
+564 PLDLPGMKVAVRYL

-618 MAKLRYALTGA
+618 MAKLRYAATGA

-680 LLVRSNDVQRLDR
+680 LLLRSHEVHRLDR
-693 PVGPILG
+693 PDGPILG

-707 ATARTLLAPG
+707 ATARMLLAPG

-727 IERRPSAGVR
+727 IERRPSAGAR
-737 GDDLERLMEE
+737 GDDLERLMDE
-747 IRGFAAEL
+747 IRGFIADL
-755 DPARMPEALTSR
+755 DPEEMPEALTSR

-781 ATISA
+781 ATITA

>member
-1 MLDAM
+1 M
-6 AVQRDPTGSAL
+6 AAQRDPTGSAL

-22 RQRDEIDRLRSAA
+22 KQRDEIDRLRAAA
-35 RRQAVIEQAKGVL
+35 RRQAVVEQAKGVL
-48 AERLSCRP
+48 AERLLCRP
-56 DEAFEDMLRLAQATG
+56 DEAFEDMVRLAQATG
-71 SDLAVIAAG
+71 SDLVVIAAG
-80 VLGVPPPPPAPGLPP
+80 VLGVPPPPGPSPGSPAAEGLLDDVRPVRP
-95 ATGDGVYDS
+95 IAIFQY
-104 SRYPR
+104 
-109 QVDIPQPS
+109 S
-117 PAPPSE
+117 PAPSDE

-136 AVDPEELAELVRE
+136 ATDPEELADLVRE
-149 HVGCDGVLVYLLEPD
+149 HVDCDGVLVYLLEPD
-164 GGPRLEAAANV
+164 GGLRLEAAANV
-175 PAKVRLEWERVPLR
+175 PARVRLAWERVPSQLG
-189 LSTGVLAS
+189 TDVLAS
-197 VRTGLPQWL
+197 VRGGLPTWL
-206 PDLEEARRRHTLIGD
+206 PDLDEARRQHVLVGD
-221 PETVWRSRAWLPFR
+221 PEAVWRSRAWLPLR
-235 DQTRIAGVF
+235 EQTRVVGSIGL
-244 GVLWTDEHDFSSE
+244 LWREHHDFSSE
-257 EQWELEVMI
+257 EQWELEVLI
-266 GAAGSTLLALLG
+266 RAAGSTLSALLG
-278 PDGAARGRRWTLWV
+278 ADRPGQGRNWALWV
-292 QHLLDV
+292 QRLLDV
-298 LPGSVALLGAVHDED
+298 LPGSVALLGAVHGQD

-324 SPDAVDFSGR
+324 SPDATDFSGR
-334 RYRQLVGRSIL
+334 RYQQLVGRTVL
-345 TSYPTVAGTELWA
+345 TSYPTVAGTELWD
-358 AYFRV
+358 AYHRV
-363 LRTGVREVVSIFDYE
+363 LRTGVSEVVSIFDYE
-378 ENTPGLPQHG
+378 ENTPGLPRHG
-388 RYTLTIGKFGDGLIL
+388 RYTLALGKFGDGLIL

-421 RLGNIGWG
+421 RLGDIGWG

-455 PMSLDEIRASVV
+455 PMSLDEIRESVV
-467 GEDLPIL
+467 REDLPIL
-474 QNAVRRMLERG
+474 QNAVRRMVELGER
-485 EGTDSELRLRA
+485 TDSEVRLKA
-496 GDQIRNGRF
+496 GDQIRFGRF

-529 MRRAEK
+529 TRKAEK
-535 RVFDLS
+535 RMFDLS

-564 PLELPGMRVVVRYL
+564 PLELPGMKVAVRYL

-647 TGGGGVTLASAIVGR
+647 TGGDGVTLASAVVGR

-680 LLVRSNDVQRLDR
+680 LLLRSHEVRRLDR
-693 PVGPILG
+693 PDGPILG

-707 ATARTLLAPG
+707 ATARMLLAPG

-727 IERRPSAGVR
+727 IERRPSAGAR

-747 IRGFAAEL
+747 IRGFIADL
-755 DPARMPEALTSR
+755 DPDEMPEALTSR

-781 ATISA
+781 ATIMT

>member
-22 RQRDEIDRLRSAA
+22 RQRDEIDRLRTAA
-35 RRQAVIEQAKGVL
+35 RRQAVVEQAKGVL

-56 DEAFEDMLRLAQATG
+56 DEAFEDMLRLSHATG
-71 SDLAVIAAG
+71 SDLTVIAAG
-80 VLGVPPPPPAPGLPP
+80 VLGVPAPPPGPRPAS
-95 ATGDGVYDS
+95 GDGSFDPT
-104 SRYPR
+104 RYEGR
-109 QVDIPQPS
+109 VDIPKPS
-117 PAPPSE
+117 PAPMGE

-136 AVDPEELAELVRE
+136 AADTEELAELVRE
-149 HVGCDGVLVYLLEPD
+149 HVGCDGVLVYVLEPD
-164 GGPRLEAAANV
+164 GGMRLEAAADV

-189 LSTGVLAS
+189 LNTGVLAS
-197 VRTGLPQWL
+197 VRSGLPQWL
-206 PDLEEARRRHTLIGD
+206 PDLDDARRRYHLIGD

-235 DQTRIAGVF
+235 DQTRTAGVM
-244 GVLWTDEHDFSSE
+244 GLLWTEGHDFSSD
-257 EQWELEVMI
+257 EQWELEVLI
-266 GAAGSTLLALLG
+266 RAAGSTLLSLMST
-278 PDGAARGRRWTLWV
+278 DGAAHSRNWTLWA

-324 SPDAVDFSGR
+324 SPDAVDLAGR
-334 RYRQLVGRSIL
+334 RYRQLVGRSML
-345 TSYPTVAGTELWA
+345 TSYPTIAESELWA
-358 AYFRV
+358 AFYRV
-363 LRTGVREVVSIFDYE
+363 LRTGVREVVSTFDYE

-388 RYTLTIGKFGDGLIL
+388 RYTLTVGKFGDGLIL
-403 AWHEHEDPLQLER
+403 AWREHEDPLQLER

-474 QNAVRRMLERG
+474 QNAVRRMVELGER
-485 EGTDSELRLRA
+485 TDSELHLKA
-496 GDQIRNGRF
+496 GEQIRCGRF
-505 IGEPVLDVEG
+505 IGEPVLDVQG
-515 RPVRLDVVLQDVTA
+515 RPIRLDVVLQDVTA
-529 MRRAEK
+529 TRRAEQ
-535 RVFDLS
+535 RMFDLS

-550 ADHLRS
+550 ANHLRS

-564 PLELPGMRVVVRYL
+564 PLELPGMRVAVRYL

-618 MAKLRYALTGA
+618 MAKLRFALTGA

-647 TGGGGVTLASAIVGR
+647 TGGGDITLASAVVGR

-671 WAQAGHPAP
+671 WAQAGHPTP
-680 LLVRSNDVQRLDR
+680 LLLRSREVRRLDR
-693 PVGPILG
+693 PAGPILG
-700 AVRGAVY
+700 AVPGAVY

-727 IERRPSAGVR
+727 IERRPSSGAR
-737 GDDLERLMEE
+737 GDDLEHLMEE
-747 IRGFAAEL
+747 ILGFVAEL

-781 ATISA
+781 ATITA